1 MQPCFNLPAG
11 AELALGWGCY
21 PGKAETARFSIAIQ
35 LFADD
40 DAPVDLLLPAPSYL
54 EIEAHT
60 LGDMARPGVWM
71 NPAKSMII
79 NELMRVFYELG
90 WIMPSTAEINHWNL
104 VVEELLAALQS
115 RDAAIPSLDGI
126 DPDTLSATAASPQ
139 YIWDT
144 KIMEL
149 YERRKP
155 ILLKPNP

>member
-1 MQPCFNLPAG
+1 
-11 AELALGWGCY
+11 
-21 PGKAETARFSIAIQ
+21 
-35 LFADD
+35 
-40 DAPVDLLLPAPSYL
+40 
-54 EIEAHT
+54 
-60 LGDMARPGVWM
+60 M

-104 VVEELLAALQS
+104 MVEELMAALQS